1 MKKMIAVIVATPILA
16 LFLGI
21 GVMALSIADTWDE
34 RNTDVMISNISVIC
48 GIGGLAFAL
57 VLAAIVGIVMIT
69 RLPPRDRTP
78 TWREGGRTLKPPV
91 WIERPPLLPD
101 STQTRGRL
109 YSNGPSAYEDLD
121 QTLFGDE
128 SSSISDWEGHV

>member
-57 VLAAIVGIVMIT
+57 VLASIVGIVLIT
-69 RLPPRDRTP
+69 RLSSRDRAP
-78 TWREGGRTLKPPV
+78 TWRESGRTLKPPV
-91 WIERPPLLPD
+91 WLESPPLLPD
-101 STQTRGRL
+101 STQSRGRL

-121 QTLFGDE
+121 QTLFGGDNPTP
-128 SSSISDWEGHV
+128 SDWEENS